1 MDELTAVQTRQVDV
15 QAVARMAYMRLLGAR
30 ADFGTWL
37 RSYFPDWR
45 WDFPYLRYTVEQLQ
59 RVTDGEIDRL
69 MVFMPP
75 RHGKSELVT
84 VRYMAWRLLRQPTM
98 RGIVAAYNQTLA
110 SRFSRSIRRIV
121 GEQMQLSDDRT
132 AAHEWDLPDGGGL
145 RAVGVGAGVT
155 GFGGDLVV
163 IDDPVKSRAEA
174 SSAAYR
180 ERVWDWYTN
189 DLYTRLQ
196 PDAAMVL
203 IMTRW
208 HEDDLAGRLLAREPE
223 RWTVINLP
231 AEAEDGDPL
240 GRAMCEPLNAEWF
253 GREKLAEIRGTLGNA
268 YYALYQQRP
277 QPLEGGLFKRD
288 WFEIVDALPADAQVE
303 ARARYWDRAAT
314 AGGGDWTVGVRMART
329 RDGMYYVE
337 DVVRGQWSPGERDR
351 VMLQTAQMDGA
362 DVRIVIEQE
371 PGAAGKDV
379 IAHAT
384 RMLAGYSVKAD
395 RVTGSKELR
404 AEPLAAQMQV
414 GNVRVVRARWN
425 ADFVDELLA
434 FPTGAHDDQ
443 VDAAAGAFQALSAQT
458 RLDFFWA

>member
-1 MDELTAVQTRQVDV
+1 MAEVAAHDAQIDV
-15 QAVARMAYMRLLGAR
+15 KAVARRAYMRLLGAR
-30 ADFGTWL
+30 ADFSTWL
-37 RSYFPDWR
+37 RTYFPDWV
-45 WDFPYLRYTVEQLQ
+45 WDYDYLRYTTEQLQ

-84 VRYMAWRLLRQPTM
+84 VRYMAWRLLREPSL

-121 GEQMQLSDDRT
+121 GEQLPLADART
-132 AAHEWDLPDGGGL
+132 AAREWDLPDGGGL

-155 GFGGDLVV
+155 GFGGDLIV

-189 DLYTRLQ
+189 DLYTRMQ
-196 PDAAMVL
+196 PGAAMVL

-208 HEDDLAGRLLAREPE
+208 HEDDLAGRLLEREPE

-231 AEAEDGDPL
+231 AEAEAGDL
-240 GRAMCEPLNAEWF
+240 LRRGIGEPLNADWF
-253 GREKLAEIRGTLGNA
+253 GREKLAEIRATLGNA

-288 WFEIVDALPADAQVE
+288 WFELVDAMPTDSQIS
-303 ARARYWDRAAT
+303 ARVRYWDRAAT
-314 AGGGDWTVGVRMART
+314 AGGGDWTVGVLMART
-329 RDGMYYVE
+329 SDGMYYIE
-337 DVVRGQWSPGERDR
+337 NVVRGQWAPGERDR
-351 VMLQTAQMDGA
+351 VMLQTAQMDGTS
-362 DVRIVIEQE
+362 VRIVIEQE

-379 IAHAT
+379 IMHAT

-414 GNVRVVRARWN
+414 GNVRMLRARWN
-425 ADFVDELLA
+425 AEFVEEMLS

-443 VDAAAGAFQALSAQT
+443 VDAAAGAFSALST
-458 RLDFFWA
+458 RQRMDFFFF